1 MRLLLLTFSIEHSN
15 RDAIS
20 RKCQCYIN
28 TFALL
33 WDIKHHCFPNQM
45 IGHSVYRTNM
55 MQVSLQLESLFRDV
69 VGLTASHR
77 LPIVKP
83 PTFKSEISDATGL
96 IPIDDLP
103 IWFSQ
108 HSSSLLIPHLQDLYE
123 LLKDL
128 IQSTDKLA
136 SAPKKVRPDTV
147 SIVGSNESRLVSKI
161 IISGQLSPW
170 SIKRSR
176 TPSENVGIKE
186 RLVDSFFHQHKDLQ
200 QLCEIVVDRAI
211 KNFAHSASHACIL
224 PLFKNEAASF
234 EEYFSRSP
242 RMILEDYTKLLDTLD
257 SNAVERA
264 TTLMRD
270 HLDRTIT
277 GTLLLLA
284 PPETQPKVV
293 EVALSLAMSHA
304 RQQGRNIIHSTIHQ
318 EKKKFVEEFVR
329 KEKKFVAGVPLNAS
343 KRDRSFEGDIFQ
355 SRNSFHYLADL
366 TTSLRLL
373 QTTDTDDPAD
383 CDGLKEEAEKA
394 LEHLRQFFIGAGIPQ
409 TVLDFEMCLL
419 SILKSFFANP
429 LRLQLL
435 RAVIAVADVLCL
447 LGKLGYAESSKHEL
461 TSLLCDVDNMLILI
475 ESVNHGMTGGKNPLS
490 YESIGNFLFV
500 LLEESIICSRSLE
513 AALLHLVVVK
523 NEAKAVSKCILN
535 KLALTR
541 TGATDSLGGLVIMAR
556 LQRALSKD
564 KVDP

>member
-1 MRLLLLTFSIEHSN
+1 MLLTFSIEHSN
-15 RDAIS
+15 RDTIS
-20 RKCQCYIN
+20 RRFQYYTN

-33 WDIKHHCFPNQM
+33 WDIKHHCFPYQI

-55 MQVSLQLESLFRDV
+55 MQVSLQLEYLFRDV
-69 VGLTASHR
+69 VGLTSSHR

-83 PTFKSEISDATGL
+83 PTRKSEVSDATGL

-103 IWFSQ
+103 LWFSQ
-108 HSSSLLIPHLQDLYE
+108 HSSSSLIPHLKDLYE

-128 IQSTDKLA
+128 IQNNEKLA
-136 SAPKKVRPDTV
+136 NSAPKKVRPDTI
-147 SIVGSNESRLVSKI
+147 SNVGSKESRLVSKI
-161 IISGQLSPW
+161 IISGQMSPW

-234 EEYFSRSP
+234 EEFFSRSP
-242 RMILEDYTKLLDTLD
+242 RMILEEYTKLLDTLD
-257 SNAVERA
+257 SNAVETA
-264 TTLMRD
+264 TALMRD
-270 HLDRTIT
+270 HFDRTIT
-277 GTLLLLA
+277 GTLHLLA
-284 PPETQPKVV
+284 PPETHSKVV
-293 EVALSLAMSHA
+293 EIASSLAVSHA
-304 RQQGRNIIHSTIHQ
+304 FQQGRNIIHSTIHQ
-318 EKKKFVEEFVR
+318 EKKKFVEEFIR

-343 KRDRSFEGDIFQ
+343 KRDRSVEGDIIQ
-355 SRNSFHYLADL
+355 SGNSFHYLAAL

-373 QTTDTDDPAD
+373 QSTDTDDSAD
-383 CDGLKEEAEKA
+383 VDKLKEEAGKS
-394 LEHLRQFFIGAGIPQ
+394 LEHLRQYFIGAGVPQ

-419 SILKSFFANP
+419 STLKNFFANP
-429 LRLQLL
+429 LHLRLL
-435 RAVIAVADVLCL
+435 RAIIAVTDVLCL

-461 TSLLCDVDNMLILI
+461 TSLLCDVDNMVILI
-475 ESVNHGMTGGKNPLS
+475 ESASHGMSGENPPMS

-513 AALLHLVVVK
+513 VALLHSVVVRY
-523 NEAKAVSKCILN
+523 EAKVVSKLILN
-535 KLALTR
+535 KLAVSR
-541 TGATDSLGGLVIMAR
+541 TGATDSSGGLVIMAR
-556 LQRALSKD
+556 LQRALSEGN
-564 KVDP
+564 KVDS